1 MSNKVIRNKRGE
13 TFVVV
18 EDHRERLKLGS
29 ALRSPDAS
37 RDYDTLKER
46 FAARLAAEASLGQ
59 RGERQLDEK
68 TIERVYDEFLRDDI
82 EPLARPELEEMVQ
95 EIYHEARAGY
105 RGGERTERGAIAA
118 VAETFSRAV
127 EQRTTQERLTETLLE
142 DVYKKT
148 HRAFLEQ
155 GAYHLIPELQ
165 TIYLGALV
173 KLRTRGHVTD
183 SELLEAAERAER
195 PKVTKP
201 KKEERVPEQPEET
214 LATIQEDL
222 ANSYSRVDR
231 LATIQKDLD
240 GWRSRLGDIDHRMQE
255 ALPKIHQ
262 ESHEDLSFLR
272 EAIKKRIDLADLYNK
287 QAERIALENN
297 NPAAYSIITLFEHTV
312 QSVAHDYIEFD
323 DLISEFLAQAR
334 EQEAPPIAGT
344 EDQRASELDLLI
356 SERKKMLA
364 RWNPLSK
371 HLGARK
377 QAIDVMQRMGT
388 PDQEA
393 SARRMY
399 QALSDTQQRLTR
411 LRVLEDMLSAEY
423 KKKGSLKGVDEAQM
437 FSVEEYRNALVD
449 IINAIAHIEEDA
461 RYLGLLS

>member
-1 MSNKVIRNKRGE
+1 MSNKVIRNKRGD

-18 EDHRERLKLGS
+18 DDYRERVKREM

-59 RGERQLDEK
+59 KGERQLDEK

-82 EPLARPELEEMVQ
+82 EPLARPELEEMAQ

-118 VAETFSRAV
+118 IAETFGRAI

-183 SELLEAAERAER
+183 SALLEAERAER

-201 KKEERVPEQPEET
+201 KKEDKKEERVSEKQGSSLDQAQRLLAARDKLNSYQQRVQEYKPRVAVSLLRVDDERRKGIADLFEGIQGRSTFAPLYFNQAEHELQKMNNAGAQSILLLFENMVHTLGRDLELLNSFLPRVGAAEGARQPEHAEPQT
-214 LATIQEDL
+214 LPQ
-222 ANSYSRVDR
+222 
-231 LATIQKDLD
+231 
-240 GWRSRLGDIDHRMQE
+240 DIMKE
-255 ALPKIHQ
+255 LLP
-262 ESHEDLSFLR
+262 LR
-272 EAIKKRIDLADLYNK
+272 R
-287 QAERIALENN
+287 
-297 NPAAYSIITLFEHTV
+297 TL
-312 QSVAHDYIEFD
+312 
-323 DLISEFLAQAR
+323 
-334 EQEAPPIAGT
+334 
-344 EDQRASELDLLI
+344 
-356 SERKKMLA
+356 LA
-364 RWNPLSK
+364 RWNPLFGRLKSQK
-371 HLGARK
+371 AHIDAMMSLGAVETK
-377 QAIDVMQRMGT
+377 EAATLINQRVREM
-388 PDQEA
+388 
-393 SARRMY
+393 
-399 QALSDTQQRLTR
+399 LSHIQTIKMNEDTILSNIVEGVSISQDDLTR
-411 LRVLEDMLSAEY
+411 
-423 KKKGSLKGVDEAQM
+423 
-437 FSVEEYRNALVD
+437 YRDLLT
-449 IINAIAHIEEDA
+449 HIETIIQDVNNNA
-461 RYLGLLS
+461 DILGL